1 MARILAVDGQPEAAS
16 IPSLKGIRIMEK
28 LFTKKQIAELL
39 QISIR
44 TVDRRIKSL
53 NLPVCKI
60 GRLVRIPGSSLK
72 LMITQDGSSDEEL
85 QKTINNLYGE

>member
-1 MARILAVDGQPEAAS
+1 MEA
-16 IPSLKGIRIMEK
+16 

-53 NLPVCKI
+53 NLPIVQV
-60 GRLVRIPGSSLK
+60 GRLVRIPESSLK
-72 LMITQDGSSDEEL
+72 LMITQEGNSDEEL

>member
-1 MARILAVDGQPEAAS
+1 MEA
-16 IPSLKGIRIMEK
+16 

-53 NLPVCKI
+53 NLPVFKI
-60 GRLVRIPGSSLK
+60 GRLVRIPKSSLK
-72 LMITQDGSSDEEL
+72 LMITHEGNSDEEL
-85 QKTINNLYGE
+85 QKIIKDLHGE

>member
-1 MARILAVDGQPEAAS
+1 MEA
-16 IPSLKGIRIMEK
+16 

-53 NLPVCKI
+53 NLPVFKI
-60 GRLVRIPGSSLK
+60 GRLVRIPKSSLK
-72 LMITQDGSSDEEL
+72 LMITQEGNSDEEL

>member
-1 MARILAVDGQPEAAS
+1 MTRTLAVDGQPEAAS

-28 LFTKKQIAELL
+28 LFTKKQLAEML
-39 QISIR
+39 QISVR

-53 NLPVCKI
+53 NLPVFHV
-60 GRLVRIPGSSLK
+60 GRLVRIPESSLK
-72 LMITQDGSSDEEL
+72 LMITQEGNSDEEL